1 MNFKK
6 CYERIE
12 AEKKFLGR
20 LFDNNFNY
28 PLAYLRNTEQLL
40 FLIQNLKKNYK
51 LSRSQKKYLDE
62 FVNHATQLLQKINQ
76 YSYYINFYDFTA
88 KGYLRMLAREEIDDL
103 MKFVNKRFNKKSFIS
118 GWVLAELKA
127 ETFNIPLEPKKEGIL
142 KRLQKT
148 VSNRTK
154 QVKTFYH
161 QHVKRNLK
169 KLAPVALSFSIMGIF
184 GYGCSKF
191 TSAKENETTTFYT
204 ASSSNAYQ
212 DLTLSSTCIARKDTS
227 AEKSLFASMNQAN
240 IFETDSFE
248 ENLASSSNLQRF
260 ETKEELIMMKKF
272 LFAIRNYGV
281 VVLDRVANENLQE
294 KSHTEVQN
302 MDSEVIVD
310 ENLETKNIIGS
321 TVNVLENASIYPDV
335 ESVVYQ
341 KNGKK
346 STYGDKVE
354 RIIESVILVKDND
367 IKNVKT
373 MEDYN
378 LFIGE
383 DYEVKGYTLL
393 NQYSV
398 SNSGELVIEGRFEK
412 DDVALVRK

>member
-1 MNFKK
+1 M
-6 CYERIE
+6 
-12 AEKKFLGR
+12 
-20 LFDNNFNY
+20 
-28 PLAYLRNTEQLL
+28 
-40 FLIQNLKKNYK
+40 
-51 LSRSQKKYLDE
+51 
-62 FVNHATQLLQKINQ
+62 
-76 YSYYINFYDFTA
+76 
-88 KGYLRMLAREEIDDL
+88 
-103 MKFVNKRFNKKSFIS
+103 
-118 GWVLAELKA
+118 
-127 ETFNIPLEPKKEGIL
+127 
-142 KRLQKT
+142 
-148 VSNRTK
+148 
-154 QVKTFYH
+154 
-161 QHVKRNLK
+161 
-169 KLAPVALSFSIMGIF
+169 
-184 GYGCSKF
+184 
-191 TSAKENETTTFYT
+191 
-204 ASSSNAYQ
+204 
-212 DLTLSSTCIARKDTS
+212 
-227 AEKSLFASMNQAN
+227 
-240 IFETDSFE
+240 
-248 ENLASSSNLQRF
+248 
-260 ETKEELIMMKKF
+260 
-272 LFAIRNYGV
+272 
-281 VVLDRVANENLQE
+281 
-294 KSHTEVQN
+294 
-302 MDSEVIVD
+302 D